1 VTDAADPSL
10 VYLYAKLAAL
20 EVQVRA
26 AIARR
31 LEHDAAPDDRFRG
44 LYISDAEV
52 ERLLAAAPVW
62 SAATGDPGGHNA
74 AAEEAADT
82 AEAAGREIRLRR
94 LVKEFGLDDVD
105 VALLLV
111 ALAPDLD
118 ARFERLYGYINDDVS
133 RRRATT
139 GLALEF
145 CGLPSGTAAAR
156 GRLSAGA
163 PLIERRLVEVE
174 EPERPFLTRLL
185 VVPDRVTAYLLGDDR
200 LHPDIEDLATDP
212 VDVGLTT
219 PGLEQLEGC
228 DLWYLRER
236 PGSGGMS
243 LATSALRRAGRGV
256 LALDLE
262 RLAAGA
268 DLPQVAA
275 AAGREA
281 GLGGAGL
288 VAGPVEILAARGPE
302 AVRAFADLDCPVVLL
317 GSRAWDPS
325 WSRRIP
331 LLLSAPLL
339 APDDRARM
347 WHAALGDRADGVDF
361 EAAVGSFWLSPEQ
374 AGRAGVAAL
383 RQARAHGRAPTGEDI
398 RAGARAQNAAGL
410 ERLARRILPQMGWP
424 DLVLPGEADQQLHE
438 LASRA
443 RHRDTVLDEW
453 GMGATASRGRGVTA
467 LFAGDSGTGKTM
479 SAEVL
484 AGDLGLELYVI
495 DLSSVVDKYIG
506 ETEKNL
512 DRIFAEADRVNG
524 VLLFDEADALFGKRS
539 EVSDARDRYANVE
552 VAYLLQRM
560 EQFDGV
566 AILTTNLR
574 ANLDE
579 AFTRRLDAII
589 DFPAPEERHRFLL
602 WERNLPASLPQTS
615 DIDIA
620 FLAAAFQ
627 LSGGEIRNIAVT
639 AAYLAAEEGEPVAM
653 SHVIRGT
660 EREYR
665 KLGRMCV
672 PAEFGSYYELLDD
685 FDDEVAQ
692 PLVGLPAPA

>member
-1 VTDAADPSL
+1 
-10 VYLYAKLAAL
+10 
-20 EVQVRA
+20 
-26 AIARR
+26 
-31 LEHDAAPDDRFRG
+31 
-44 LYISDAEV
+44 
-52 ERLLAAAPVW
+52 LL
-62 SAATGDPGGHNA
+62 
-74 AAEEAADT
+74 
-82 AEAAGREIRLRR
+82 
-94 LVKEFGLDDVD
+94 
-105 VALLLV
+105 
-111 ALAPDLD
+111 
-118 ARFERLYGYINDDVS
+118 
-133 RRRATT
+133 
-139 GLALEF
+139 
-145 CGLPSGTAAAR
+145 
-156 GRLSAGA
+156 
-163 PLIERRLVEVE
+163 ERRLVEIE
-174 EPERPFLTRLL
+174 EPDRPFLTRLL
-185 VVPDRVTAYLLGDDR
+185 VVPDRVAGYLLGDDR
-200 LHPDIEDLATDP
+200 LHPDIADLAVAP
-212 VDVGLTT
+212 VDLDLSA
-219 PGLEQLEGC
+219 PGLQQLTGAE
-228 DLWYLRER
+228 LWYVRER

-243 LATSALRRAGRGV
+243 LAAAALRRGGRQV

-268 DLPQVAA
+268 DPSETAA

-281 GLGGAGL
+281 GLAGAGL
-288 VAGPVEILAARGPE
+288 IAGPVEILAARGPE
-302 AVRAFADLDCPVVLL
+302 AVRAFADLPCPVVLL
-317 GSRAWDPS
+317 GARAWDPS

-331 LLLSAPLL
+331 LLLEAPLL
-339 APDDRARM
+339 APADRRRM
-347 WHAALGDRADGVDF
+347 WRTALGAEGDGIDF
-361 EAAVGSFWLSPEQ
+361 DDAVGTYSLSPEQ
-374 AGRAGVAAL
+374 ASRAGVAAL
-383 RQARAHGRAPTGEDI
+383 RQARAFDRRPCDDDV

-410 ERLARRILPQMGWP
+410 ERLARRVLPQMGWV
-424 DLVLPGEADQQLHE
+424 DLVLPAEADLQLRE

-443 RHRDTVLDEW
+443 RHRDVVLDQW

-479 SAEVL
+479 SAEVI

-589 DFPAPEERHRFLL
+589 DFPAPEESHRRLL
-602 WERNLPASLPQTS
+602 WERNLTAGLPQAG
-615 DIDIA
+615 DIDLA
-620 FLAAAFQ
+620 FMASAFQ

-639 AAYLAAEEGEPVAM
+639 AAYLAAEEGLPVAM
-653 SHVIRGT
+653 AHVIRGT

-672 PAEFGSYYELLDD
+672 PAEFGRYYDLLDD
-685 FDDEVAQ
+685 VDQ
-692 PLVGLPAPA
+692 PLLGLAPA